1 MPDLLEPD
9 EKPQRVKGKGGEP
22 PKGGRLRRLFRI
34 AMFVVLIVHRFVRW
48 IETVREWFE
57 E

>member
-9 EKPQRVKGKGGEP
+9 EKPQRVKSKGGEP

-34 AMFVVLIVHRFVRW
+34 ALFVVLIVHRFVRW

>member
-1 MPDLLEPD
+1 MDVLEPD

>member
-9 EKPQRVKGKGGEP
+9 EKPQRVKSEKVDR
-22 PKGGRLRRLFRI
+22 PKGGRYRRLFRI

-48 IETVREWFE
+48 VEMVREWFE

>member
-1 MPDLLEPD
+1 MDVLEPD
-9 EKPQRVKGKGGEP
+9 EKPQRVKSEKVDR
-22 PKGGRLRRLFRI
+22 PKGGRYRRLFRI

-48 IETVREWFE
+48 VETVIDRFE